1 MEMSRLTLSLDLELA
16 KAAQILVRDMVK
28 VKSGEN
34 ILIYADTESDWRI
47 VEETS
52 KAVHNVG
59 GKVAIMRYPAPRGVG
74 EAADPD
80 LPKPLGAA
88 MANCDIMI
96 EFANKYL
103 LYSTPWNK
111 AMETQKV
118 RYFCLSGMTTE
129 MMARCIGHVDIPS
142 LIHFQEKIAE
152 LTGKARRMKITTP
165 AGMDVEFEN
174 ESRRP
179 VFSEGIVTEK
189 PGEYMLIGQVDWA
202 PIEET
207 INGTIVFDGSVWP
220 PDELGLIANPIF
232 LEVKRG
238 KVEEVK
244 GGREARIFEKWLAS
258 FKDPAMYNVA
268 HISYGCNPG
277 AKLSGYIVED
287 ERVWGSVEWGLGYQ
301 AESFKG
307 KAGPAKSHT
316 DGICLNASIWMD
328 GKQISK
334 EGSFIH
340 PELSALAKKLGK
352 T

>member
-1 MEMSRLTLSLDLELA
+1 MEVNKSSLSLDLELA
-16 KAAQILVRDMVK
+16 RAAQILVRDMVK
-28 VKSGEN
+28 VKAAEN
-34 ILIYADTESDWRI
+34 ILIYGDTESDWRI

-59 GKVAIMRYPAPRGVG
+59 GKVTIMRYLAPRDVG
-74 EAADPD
+74 GAADPD

-103 LYSTPWNK
+103 LYSTPWRK
-111 AMETQKV
+111 AMETSKV
-118 RYFCLSGMTTE
+118 RYLCLSGMTTA
-129 MMARCIGHVDIPS
+129 MMVRCVGQVDIPA
-142 LIHFQEKIAE
+142 LIGFQEKIAE
-152 LTGKARRMKITTP
+152 LTGKAKLMKITTP

-174 ESRRP
+174 ELRRP
-179 VFSEGIVTEK
+179 VISEGIVTEK

-220 PDELGLIANPIF
+220 PDELGIVANSIS
-232 LEVKRG
+232 LDVKKG
-238 KVEEVK
+238 KVKEVK
-244 GGREARIFEKWLAS
+244 GGRESRIFKKWLAN
-258 FKDPAMYNVA
+258 FQDPAMYNVA
-268 HISYGCNPG
+268 HISYGCSPG
-277 AKLSGYIVED
+277 AKLSGCIVED

-328 GKQISK
+328 GKQISN
-334 EGSFIH
+334 EGRFIH

-352 T
+352 A